1 MGDVESAAW
10 EGGQARDGEA
20 AKTTTVATAR
30 LCSTARPPPFYPF
43 PLSPLPPLR
52 NLTSSSRPPSLHSL
66 FLWNFVAL
74 SGWSSS
80 TRHPPSSSLFDALI
94 PVSLR
99 VYLPRPRLWAL
110 ISLYTLGPW
119 LQRTPRTVHA
129 SLPRTS
135 TTRTSTPTHPTRIP
149 RTVATTQAPPRST
162 ATPLRNTNT
171 SPTSHRRRST
181 AMVTGEPVQGSPWT

>member
-1 MGDVESAAW
+1 MSRARRGK
-10 EGGQARDGEA
+10 EGRRGME
-20 AKTTTVATAR
+20 
-30 LCSTARPPPFYPF
+30 RPPRQQPSQLPDSA
-43 PLSPLPPLR
+43 PLPDLRLSIPSLFLPPPLR

-66 FLWNFVAL
+66 FLWNFVPL

-99 VYLPRPRLWAL
+99 VYLPRPYLWAL
-110 ISLYTLGPW
+110 ISLYTLEPW

-149 RTVATTQAPPRST
+149 RTVATTPAPPRST
-162 ATPLRNTNT
+162 ATPLQNTNT
-171 SPTSHRRRST
+171 SPTSHLRRST
-181 AMVTGEPVQGSPWT
+181 AMVTGEPV